1 MPDTWRLQGRY
12 IIFLMGVFS
21 IYTGVIYNDFFS
33 KMVFMFPSGWAVP
46 TLPFEGM
53 SKAHWRASCR
63 ELALGTVRHR
73 L

>member
-1 MPDTWRLQGRY
+1 
-12 IIFLMGVFS
+12 MGVFS

-53 SKAHWRASCR
+53 LHVPMRIYHGPSLMAPHLCR
-63 ELALGTVRHR
+63 HVQAQHDGSVLRWLHG
-73 L
+73 